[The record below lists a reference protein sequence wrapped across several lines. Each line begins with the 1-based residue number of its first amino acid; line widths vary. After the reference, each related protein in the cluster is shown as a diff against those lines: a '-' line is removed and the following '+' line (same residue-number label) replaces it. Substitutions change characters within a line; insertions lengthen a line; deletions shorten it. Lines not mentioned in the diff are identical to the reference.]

1 MISGAL
7 FLDKQELIVKD
18 IFKKNVLRLLIWYI
32 VWSLIYSLTGIKPIH
47 LWYIPSLIG
56 VYILIPVLY
65 SIVNY
70 ESGKYIKYYLIVFLW
85 FEIIKNTIL
94 NIPECPSLI
103 QDWIQIIPIDCY
115 KYTGYFILGHYLNK
129 SKFNIKRIYYIIVFI
144 TTVGITAFL
153 SQMLSNAKGIP
164 ASDFYGYFG
173 IFTFIEACCMFLMF
187 KDIKVHSYKIVNIL
201 NKVYSC
207 TFGIYLIHIII
218 LDCIYINI

>member
-1 MISGAL
+1 MVR
-7 FLDKQELIVKD
+7 D
-18 IFKKNVLRLLIWYI
+18 N
-32 VWSLIYSLTGIKPIH
+32 
-47 LWYIPSLIG
+47 
-56 VYILIPVLY
+56 
-65 SIVNY
+65 
-70 ESGKYIKYYLIVFLW
+70 
-85 FEIIKNTIL
+85 KNTIL

-218 LDCIYINI
+218 LDCIYKYLEIDCLSFYHLLWVPTLATLIFVICLSIVLCSKKILK